1 MVITL
6 FLFKIFIYLFI
17 WLPQLSVAACRIG
30 SSLHHARSSLHHEGS
45 SLHHAGSSLHH
56 ARSSLH
62 HAGSSLHHAGSSL
75 HHAGSSLHHEGSIF
89 ATHRLCSC
97 STQPSN
103 CGTLVPEHMTS
114 VAAARGLSFFAACGI
129 LVPQPETESM
139 SPALQGRFLTTGPPE

>member
-30 SSLHHARSSLHHEGS
+30 SSLHHAE
-45 SLHHAGSSLHH
+45 SSLHH

-75 HHAGSSLHHEGSIF
+75 HHAGSSLHHEGSF
-89 ATHRLCSC
+89 VATHRLCSC